1 MDLLGTA
8 WKLLMLRGVIGVLF
22 GIVAIAWPI
31 STVVALVVLWG
42 IWALVDGIG
51 LATEALREGT
61 TGERLLAG
69 VMAVVAVL
77 AGLYAIFHPGATAV
91 LLTWIVGIWLLM
103 RGLFEVVGAFGRG
116 RPGSTRAMTV
126 VSALVDFLLGGIF
139 VANPGKSAIGV
150 TTLLGVV
157 AIVWGVVLV
166 LLAFAVRS
174 EAHDLEDHASPAP
187 A

>member
-31 STVVALVVLWG
+31 STVVALAVLWA
-42 IWALVDGIG
+42 IWALVDGLG

-69 VMAVVAVL
+69 VVAVVAVL

-91 LLTWIVGIWLLM
+91 LLTWIVGIWLLV
-103 RGLFEVVGAFGRG
+103 RGLFEVWAPSGIGCRA
-116 RPGSTRAMTV
+116 RPGRRWWSAHWSTSSSAASSSRTPARARSGSPRC
-126 VSALVDFLLGGIF
+126 SAW
-139 VANPGKSAIGV
+139 S
-150 TTLLGVV
+150 
-157 AIVWGVVLV
+157 
-166 LLAFAVRS
+166 RS
-174 EAHDLEDHASPAP
+174 CGASSWS
-187 A
+187 